1 MSLSFLVAGDWP
13 SQHPRRSG
21 TEVNVVTL
29 TDRSMPLAG
38 ISASVPRSKF
48 GAPVVPARAIDR
60 ARLMSPLDH
69 GEWRVAI
76 VTGGPASGKTVLTAQ
91 WFATLGP
98 TAREWVTL
106 DANDDRPGR
115 FWVAL
120 TLAFE
125 RAVPGALR
133 RTLALAADMP
143 EARPEFLDQLLT
155 EWSAVESPVV
165 IVLDDLHHIRVKE
178 TIEDL
183 GFVIEHVPQGS
194 RMLLTSRVEPH
205 LPVGRWRG
213 RSWVVEIR
221 QRDLAL
227 TLPEAT
233 ELVSALGEQRVTA
246 PDVERLWRHTE
257 GWVAGLRLA
266 VAGLKD
272 RADVSAAVTEFSGR
286 TPMVGDLLADELLHH
301 ASKETSE
308 FLLRTS
314 VADVLDAELCNA
326 LSGRSDSGELLRRM
340 EADLQFVNA
349 TGDGTGTYRYH
360 PLLVEML
367 RSELG
372 TRRPEEAQSLNRL
385 AAAVLEGRGDIAGS
399 ARCLLAAGDVDRAFS
414 LVSDAAISRADFADN
429 AGLVAL
435 VNIFPRDLVPVSVS
449 RMLIYALILGLSGR
463 LEEAHAWLQR
473 ASTRLGEDPAAR
485 AKELAI
491 VAALQLL
498 AFTCVGEAGEEIDAG
513 RRAVE
518 EVEAGLDM
526 GQVGRRVRM
535 NLVRGYLLVD
545 QPREADRALR
555 EGNPGDEISTL
566 VLAPALAARIALREG
581 RLSEVAHRAAASL
594 WAARAFGVENHL
606 GTIDAYLALAG
617 AQIDHNELEEASVT
631 FRRIEERLELNLLAR
646 VYIVLLAIEKSRVAA
661 ALDDFDDAFTVL
673 REARKLVDHVPRSA
687 LRNMLDA
694 ATVRCYLQAGERLS
708 AWELVG
714 NLPPENPAHVLLSAS
729 LDLAEGRIDDARA
742 RLAPVK
748 FETMRDRLN
757 AEVLLA
763 RAAIESGHDATDLL
777 TGAVKLA
784 APERMVRV
792 FLDAGTTLTRLARS
806 AAETLR
812 TEAGTELAIALGA
825 PVRSRRTPDHTEILT
840 ERELLVFR
848 YLPSRLTNA
857 EIAGECF
864 MSVNTVKTHLK
875 SIYSKLGVSSR
886 SEAIVRGRLLDQR

>member
-1 MSLSFLVAGDWP
+1 
-13 SQHPRRSG
+13 
-21 TEVNVVTL
+21 VTL

-48 GAPVVPARAIDR
+48 GAPVVPARAIGR
-60 ARLMSPLDH
+60 PRLVSALDNA
-69 GEWRVAI
+69 EWRVAI
-76 VTGGPASGKTVLTAQ
+76 VTGGPASGKTVFTAQ

-106 DANDDRPGR
+106 DANDDWPGR
-115 FWVAL
+115 FWLAFA
-120 TLAFE
+120 LAFE
-125 RAVPGALR
+125 RAAPGAFGRSLM
-133 RTLALAADMP
+133 LAADMP
-143 EARPEFLDQLLT
+143 EARPEFLDKFLS

-165 IVLDDLHHIRVKE
+165 IVLDDLHHLRTPE

-183 GFVIEHVPQGS
+183 GFVIEHLPAQS
-194 RMLLTSRVEPH
+194 RVLLTSRVEPH
-205 LPVGRWRG
+205 LPVSRWRG
-213 RSWVVEIR
+213 RSWVLEIR

-233 ELVSALGEQRVTA
+233 ELVSALGEERISGS
-246 PDVERLWRHTE
+246 DMERLWRRTE
-257 GWVAGLRLA
+257 GWVAGVRLA

-272 RADVSAAVTEFSGR
+272 CADVSAAVTEFSGR
-286 TPMVGDLLADELLHH
+286 TPMVADLLADELLHH
-301 ASKETSE
+301 ASKETAE

-349 TGDGTGTYRYH
+349 TGDGRGTYRYH

-385 AAAVLEGRGDIAGS
+385 AASALEGRGDIAGS

-414 LVSDAAISRADFADN
+414 LVSDAAISRADYADN

-463 LEEAHAWLQR
+463 LEEAHAWLRR
-473 ASTRLGEDPAAR
+473 ASTRLGEDPGAR

-518 EVEAGLDM
+518 EIEAGLDM
-526 GQVGRRVRM
+526 GQVGQRVRM

-555 EGNPGDEISTL
+555 EGNPGDEISAL
-566 VLAPALAARIALREG
+566 VLAPALAARVALREG
-581 RLSEVAHRAAASL
+581 RLSEVEHRAAAAL

-617 AQIDHNELEEASVT
+617 AQVDHNELEEASVT
-631 FRRIEERLELNLLAR
+631 FRRIEERLELNPLAR
-646 VYIVLLAIEKSRVAA
+646 VYIVLLAIEKSRLAA
-661 ALDDFDDAFTVL
+661 ALDDFDDALTVL
-673 REARKLVDHVPRSA
+673 REARKLVEHVPRSA
-687 LRNMLDA
+687 LRNTLDA
-694 ATVRCYLQAGERLS
+694 AAARCYLRAGEPLS
-708 AWELVG
+708 AWELLG
-714 NLPPENPAHVLLSAS
+714 NLPPGSPAHVLLSAR
-729 LDLAEGRIDDARA
+729 LGLAEGRVDDVRA
-742 RLAPVK
+742 RLLPAN
-748 FETMRDRLN
+748 FETMRDRLD
-757 AEVLLA
+757 AEVILA
-763 RAAIESGHDATDLL
+763 RAAIESGVDPTELL
-777 TGAVKLA
+777 TSAVKLA

-792 FLDAGTTLTRLARS
+792 FLDEGATLARLARS

-812 TEAGTELAIALGA
+812 TEAGTNLAVALGA
-825 PVRSRRTPDHTEILT
+825 PVRSRRTPDHGTEVLT
-840 ERELLVFR
+840 ERELLVFQ

-857 EIAGECF
+857 EIARECF

-875 SIYSKLGVSSR
+875 SIYSKLGVASR
-886 SEAIVRGRLLDQR
+886 SEAIVRGRLLEQH